1 MSKEIIFPKNR
12 KEVFLVLL
20 KYHKLDLL
28 KINLLIAAFALL
40 SLLVIYFGL
49 FVIGEVPSLISNGT
63 LPMAKEG
70 DMDYSILFTSL
81 SYLVF
86 MFVVLIVTNIPLFL
100 GLGGGIYV
108 ISQLCYAEANIII
121 GKDFFIGIKRNAKH
135 MVFLSL
141 LFSLATLFMV
151 FVFSVYLLMD
161 TYLAIKII
169 SNIIGVLVFMFVNMV
184 TFVAINYTNVYDVKF
199 FALLKNSFKIAISKP
214 FRSIGFSLLASIFF
228 FLLIIPMKIPVF
240 PLCVFFFGFAYYL
253 VIEFLYTSSLFD
265 RYINKKA
272 HEEIVGKGMKNDEN

>member
-1 MSKEIIFPKNR
+1 MSDEIIFPKNR
-12 KEVFLVLL
+12 KEVFLVLI

-28 KINLLIAAFALL
+28 KINLLIAGFALL
-40 SLLVIYFGL
+40 SLLAIYFGL
-49 FVIGEVPSLISNGT
+49 FFIGQVPSLISNGT

-81 SYLVF
+81 TYLV
-86 MFVVLIVTNIPLFL
+86 MTTAILIITNIPLFL

-108 ISQLCYAEANIII
+108 ISQLCYAEANILI

-141 LFSLATLFMV
+141 LFSFATLFMV
-151 FVFSVYLLMD
+151 FVFSVYLILD
-161 TYLAIKII
+161 TYLFIKII
-169 SNIIGVLVFMFVNMV
+169 SYIIGGLVFLVVSIV
-184 TFVAINYTNVYDVKF
+184 TFIAINYTNVYEVSFPK
-199 FALLKNSFKIAISKP
+199 LLKNSFLIAFSKP
-214 FRSIGFSLLASIFF
+214 FHSVGFMLLSSIFF
-228 FLLIIPMKIPVF
+228 YLLAIPMRIPVF

-265 RYINKKA
+265 KYINKKA
-272 HEEIVGKGMKNDEN
+272 HEEIVGRGMKSDD